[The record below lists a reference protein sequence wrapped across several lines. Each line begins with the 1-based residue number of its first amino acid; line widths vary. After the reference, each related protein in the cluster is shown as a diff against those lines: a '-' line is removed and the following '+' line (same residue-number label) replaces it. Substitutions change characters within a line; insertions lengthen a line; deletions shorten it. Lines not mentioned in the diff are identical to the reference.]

1 MPRRVTIGRQA
12 TDYEG
17 TVQASTKSGGVL
29 SAILMFRRFE
39 RALRYAMREQ
49 NFAAILGAALTL
61 VVVGTLAYTL
71 GEGWNVVDGFYF
83 AVATLTTSSIA
94 DPELVITNSW
104 MKVFTAFYV
113 LVGIGILVEVA
124 RQLGFAMIEVRSKIT
139 QRTLPRRQ
147 RGTRTKAA
155 ERRVGQNQSRLRHA
169 SSAATR
175 SAANSSDVGNRSA
188 YTSSRVVGLSP
199 RRAATM

>member
-1 MPRRVTIGRQA
+1 
-12 TDYEG
+12 
-17 TVQASTKSGGVL
+17 VL

-124 RQLGFAMIEVRSKIT
+124 RQLGFARSKYGSKIT
-139 QRTLPRRQ
+139 QRRLPRRQ
-147 RGTRTKAA
+147 RGARTKAA

-175 SAANSSDVGNRSA
+175 SAANSSDVGNRYA
-188 YTSSRVVGLSP
+188 
-199 RRAATM
+199 

>member
-1 MPRRVTIGRQA
+1 
-12 TDYEG
+12 
-17 TVQASTKSGGVL
+17 
-29 SAILMFRRFE
+29 MFRRFE

-124 RQLGFAMIEVRSKIT
+124 RQLG
-139 QRTLPRRQ
+139 
-147 RGTRTKAA
+147 
-155 ERRVGQNQSRLRHA
+155 SR
-169 SSAATR
+169 
-175 SAANSSDVGNRSA
+175 
-188 YTSSRVVGLSP
+188 
-199 RRAATM
+199 

>member
-1 MPRRVTIGRQA
+1 
-12 TDYEG
+12 
-17 TVQASTKSGGVL
+17 
-29 SAILMFRRFE
+29 MFRRFE

-49 NFAAILGAALTL
+49 NFGALLGAALTL

-124 RQLGFAMIEVRSKIT
+124 RQLG
-139 QRTLPRRQ
+139 
-147 RGTRTKAA
+147 
-155 ERRVGQNQSRLRHA
+155 SR
-169 SSAATR
+169 
-175 SAANSSDVGNRSA
+175 
-188 YTSSRVVGLSP
+188 
-199 RRAATM
+199 